1 MNYAEESLRLHGE
14 WKGKIEVVSRVRV
27 KTKEDLSLAYT
38 PGVAQPCLEIQKDID
53 KSYELTRRHNM
64 CAVIT
69 DGSAV
74 LGLGDIGPE
83 AGMPVMEGKCVLF
96 KSFGDVDAFP
106 LCVKTK
112 DVDEF
117 VRTVA
122 LISGSF
128 GGINLEDIAAPRC
141 FEIERKLKECTDIP
155 IFHDDQHGTAVITL
169 AGLTNALKVV
179 GKKKEDVR
187 VVTSGAG
194 AAAIAIVKLL
204 LSAGFKHIT
213 MCDRKGAIYEG
224 REGLNWIKEE
234 MALVTNLEKK
244 TGSLADMLVG
254 ADVFIGVSAPGT
266 VTTEMVRTM
275 NRDAI
280 VFACANP
287 TPEIFPEDAKAGG
300 AAVIST
306 GRSDFPNQINNVLA
320 FPGIF
325 RGTFDVRAS
334 DINEEMKMAAARA
347 LSDLISDEELN
358 AEYIIPY
365 AFDPRVGPA
374 VARAVAQAAID
385 SGAARIC

>member
-1 MNYAEESLRLHGE
+1 MNYAEESLRLHE
-14 WKGKIEVVSRVRV
+14 KWKGKIEVIATVPVA
-27 KTKEDLSLAYT
+27 TKDDLSLAYT
-38 PGVAQPCLEIQKDID
+38 PGVAQPCLEIQKDVNL
-53 KSYELTRRHNM
+53 SYDLTRRHNL

-74 LGLGDIGPE
+74 LGLVDIGPE

-96 KSFGDVDAFP
+96 KAFGGVDAFP

-117 VRTVA
+117 VNAVA

-141 FEIERKLKECTDIP
+141 FEIERKLKECCDIP

-179 GKKKEDVR
+179 GKKREDVKI
-187 VVTSGAG
+187 VTSGAG
-194 AAAIAIVKLL
+194 AAAISIAKLL
-204 LSAGFKHIT
+204 LSAGFINIVMT
-213 MCDRKGAIYEG
+213 DRSGAIYEG
-224 REGLNWIKEE
+224 RENLSWIKQE
-234 MALVTNLEKK
+234 MALVTNRQKE
-244 TGSLADMLVG
+244 TGKLADVIRG

-266 VTTEMVRTM
+266 VTTEMVKTM
-275 NRDAI
+275 APNPI
-280 VFACANP
+280 IFACANP
-287 TPEIFPEDAKAGG
+287 TPEIMPEEAKAGG
-300 AAVIST
+300 AAVIAT

-347 LSDLISDEELN
+347 LAELVSEEELS
-358 AEYIIPY
+358 AEYIIPK
-365 AFDPRVGPA
+365 AFDPRVGKA
-374 VARAVAQAAID
+374 VAAAVAQAARA
-385 SGAARIC
+385 SGVARI